1 MIYLDNAATSFPKP
15 KDTIESL
22 NHFVTSIGGNPGRGG
37 HPLSVEAA
45 RSVFEC
51 REKLAELIGAS
62 SSERVIFTL
71 NGTDSLN
78 LAMRG
83 LLNHGDHVIT
93 TMMEHNSVMRP
104 LTFLQKSQFVRV
116 SMVRCSPQGFIDL
129 DHLRNSLTTR
139 TKAVVINHGSNVT
152 GTVQPLNKI
161 REAVGSRLLIVDAC
175 QTVGNMPI
183 DVEGQAIDVLCFSCH
198 KALFGTQGVGALYI
212 RTGVEPTPLRWGG
225 TGSNSES
232 IEQPD
237 MLPDKYECGT
247 PNSPGIAALFGG
259 LTFIEKEGL
268 GSIMARKR
276 ALRNRLIE
284 GLVRL
289 KGVTVYTGPEDP
301 TVLPVVSANMAG
313 VSPSEIGYECNQA
326 GICVRVGLHCSPLAH
341 QTIGTFPGG
350 AVRMSPGYYN
360 SEDDIDQVVEVFH
373 RFERR

>member
-1 MIYLDNAATSFPKP
+1 M
-15 KDTIESL
+15 
-22 NHFVTSIGGNPGRGG
+22 
-37 HPLSVEAA
+37 SVEAA